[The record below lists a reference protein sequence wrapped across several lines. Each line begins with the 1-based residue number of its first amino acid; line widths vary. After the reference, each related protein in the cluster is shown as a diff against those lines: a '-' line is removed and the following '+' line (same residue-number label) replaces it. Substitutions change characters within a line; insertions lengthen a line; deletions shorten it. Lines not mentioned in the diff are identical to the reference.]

1 MPSREKITE
10 IVNRT
15 QALAKNNPSQYTF
28 LIDALLENI
37 FNKDIPNY
45 EEVFN
50 SIKYVSAT
58 QEINLYGDLMNHFL
72 DNFMIPTTM
81 NDSYWNTL
89 SWPLSMLFRPSIEEQ
104 NCQLY
109 IYTDNMI
116 IYCNFAAGDNEFI
129 LIPKNYTTPIQ
140 SLFGV

>member
-10 IVNRT
+10 IVTRT

-28 LIDALLENI
+28 LIDALIENI
-37 FNKDIPNY
+37 FYKDIPNY

-58 QEINLYGDLMNHFL
+58 QELNLYGDLMNHFL

-104 NCQLY
+104 HCQIY
-109 IYTDNMI
+109 IYTNNMI
-116 IYCNFAAGDNEFI
+116 IYCNFATGDNEFI